1 MTTSIHSYVIEQLQ
15 AAKGRW
21 GEVAEATSISKR
33 TIEKIARRETEN
45 PGVKHIEALAAY
57 FHNERGRAA

>member
-1 MTTSIHSYVIEQLQ
+1 MTTSIHDYVVGQLQ
-15 AAKGRW
+15 SAKGRW
-21 GEVAEATSISKR
+21 SEVAEATGISKR

-57 FHNERGRAA
+57 FERYAL